1 MGLLC
6 WDLFEKPCQ
15 SGEWEVN
22 ICILYLEVSLK
33 SKTFQKIHFLVILV
47 GKTIFNGFS
56 RFFHYGAKNFF
67 FPLFLFSVIFF
78 LGYKKENSWKTGD
91 IFFDKKNDNQ
101 TLARSAPPNHLKRTL
116 GVFHLCLLICLE
128 SAR

>member
-6 WDLFEKPCQ
+6 WDLFEKACHG
-15 SGEWEVN
+15 GEWEVN

-56 RFFHYGAKNFF
+56 SFFS
-67 FPLFLFSVIFF
+67 LFLKKIFFSDLFFSVIFF
-78 LGYKKENSWKTGD
+78 
-91 IFFDKKNDNQ
+91 
-101 TLARSAPPNHLKRTL
+101 
-116 GVFHLCLLICLE
+116 
-128 SAR
+128 